1 MNDDDRSRTYGGPL
15 AGLRVLDLTQRLA
28 GPRCTMLLAD
38 FGADVTKIE
47 RPPAGDPARRLGPF
61 PHDLPDPEAS
71 GTFLH
76 LNTNKRS
83 VTLNLKTA
91 KGQELARA
99 LVRRVD
105 AVVENF
111 KPGTLA
117 RLGLGYETL
126 KALRPGIV
134 LTSISNFGQD
144 GPYRNLPASEI
155 TLSAMGGPM
164 NVTGHREREPL
175 KLAGNIV
182 QYHAGSVAAYATLLA
197 LYAAEEA
204 ADAGDPPTGD
214 QIDVSIYETQAGFR
228 DRRAINLTGHA
239 YTGDIAKRSLP
250 GSRPGVGV
258 RPCAD
263 GYVNLHASNAAR
275 FGTLLR
281 LIGREDLLERAAG
294 LSPLALVGEPELV
307 QEVEASYLGWL
318 SEHTKLDAAM
328 TAQRHK
334 LLAAP
339 VNTVADIVHDAAFNE
354 RGVWETIDHPHTGP
368 LVYPGRPFIMGE
380 SPRPPARRAPL
391 LGEHTAEVLCGE
403 LGVDPADL
411 PRLREQGVI

>member
-1 MNDDDRSRTYGGPL
+1 MNDGVTSNALGPL
-15 AGLRVLDLTQRLA
+15 AGLRVLDLTHWLA

-38 FGADVTKIE
+38 FGADVIKLE

-83 VTLNLKTA
+83 VTLNLKTDA
-91 KGQELARA
+91 GLELAKSLA
-99 LVRRVD
+99 GRVD

-111 KPGTLA
+111 KPGVLE

-144 GPYRNLPASEI
+144 GPYRDLPASEI

-204 ADAGDPPTGD
+204 ADAGEAPSGD
-214 QIDVSIYETQAGFR
+214 HIDVSIYETQAAFR

-275 FGTLLR
+275 FATLLR
-281 LIGREDLLERAAG
+281 LIGREDLMERAAG
-294 LSPLALVGEPELV
+294 LSPLALVGEPELA
-307 QEVEASYLGWL
+307 QEVEASYLAWL
-318 SEHTKLDAAM
+318 SERTKLEVAM

-339 VNTVADIVHDAAFNE
+339 VNTVADIVNDPAFGE

-368 LVYPGRPFIMGE
+368 LLYPGRPFIMGQ
-380 SPRPPARRAPL
+380 SPRPQARRAPL
-391 LGEHTAEVLCGE
+391 LGEHTAEILCGE
-403 LGVDPADL
+403 LGVEAADL
-411 PRLREQGVI
+411 PRLRELGVI

>member
-1 MNDDDRSRTYGGPL
+1 MSDDDLAPTSSGPL

-38 FGADVTKIE
+38 FGADVIKIE

-83 VTLNLKTA
+83 VTLNLKTV

-117 RLGLGYETL
+117 RLGLDYETL
-126 KALRPGIV
+126 KELRPGIV

-144 GPYRNLPASEI
+144 GPYRDLPASEI

-204 ADAGDPPTGD
+204 ADAGDPPAGD
-214 QIDVSIYETQAGFR
+214 HIDVSIYETQAGFR

-239 YTGDIAKRSLP
+239 YTGDIARRSLP

-275 FGTLLR
+275 FATLLR
-281 LIGREDLLERAAG
+281 LIGREDLLQRAAG

-307 QEVEASYLGWL
+307 QEVEASYLAWL
-318 SEHTKLDAAM
+318 SQRTKLEAAM

-339 VNTVADIVHDAAFNE
+339 VNTVADIVNDAAFNE

-368 LVYPGRPFIMGE
+368 LAYPGRPFIMGE
-380 SPRPPARRAPL
+380 SPRPQAHRAPL
-391 LGEHTAEVLCGE
+391 LGEHTAAVLCGE
-403 LGVDPADL
+403 LGIDPADL